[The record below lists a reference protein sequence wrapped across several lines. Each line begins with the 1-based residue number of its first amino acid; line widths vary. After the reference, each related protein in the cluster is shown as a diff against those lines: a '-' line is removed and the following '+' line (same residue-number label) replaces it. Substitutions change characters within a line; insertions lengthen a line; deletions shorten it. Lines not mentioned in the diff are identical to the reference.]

1 MKVFLDTADM
11 KMIKKYV
18 QLGIIDGVTT
28 NPTHLSKEKE
38 KPEKIIKELVSSW
51 RY

>member
-28 NPTHLSKEKE
+28 NPTKKKKSQKK
-38 KPEKIIKELVSSW
+38 S
-51 RY
+51 